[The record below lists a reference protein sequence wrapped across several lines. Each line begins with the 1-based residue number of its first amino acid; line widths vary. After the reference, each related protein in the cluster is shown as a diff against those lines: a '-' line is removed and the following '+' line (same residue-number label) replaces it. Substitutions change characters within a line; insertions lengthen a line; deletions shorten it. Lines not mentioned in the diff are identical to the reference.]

1 MASSAAMWEDLAVRA
16 MAKVDSNG
24 YLRYL
29 PNICLPKVS
38 PSEDPLAD
46 LETFDGPGPWDRT
59 LLEVEM
65 ENPKAAASEGEP
77 ARKKMIIFSGNDYLN
92 LSSHPAVRKAAAKAS
107 LVYGMGPRASSMISG
122 HSDYHRLLEDT
133 LAEMTKKEACVI
145 TPTGFAA
152 NTAFLS
158 ALGSIATFTAAGKR
172 PAKHEKIAIFS
183 DALNHASIIDGLRM
197 VERHQE
203 ADVFVY
209 RHNDMKHLDQLLS
222 NCPVDRKVVYTDSL
236 FSMEGDFAPMLELV
250 ELRKKHGFLFV
261 IDDAHTTLVCGK
273 NGGGIAEVYGIE
285 DQIDICIGTLSKATG
300 SLGGFIACSKEWKDL
315 IRARGRPYIFTTAA
329 PLPIVVACYVAITV
343 AKKESWRR
351 EAVWGKV
358 QEFSALTKFPATTPI
373 VSLVVGNEQD
383 ALQASKHVLECGFHV
398 TAIRPPAV
406 APDACR
412 LRVTLT
418 AAHTSEDMRR
428 LVAALSQCVP
438 SLQGKRDNLA
448 ARL

>member
-1 MASSAAMWEDLAVRA
+1 MAAVAGMWEDLVVRA
-16 MAKVDSNG
+16 LSKVDKND
-24 YLRYL
+24 YMRFF
-29 PNICLPKVS
+29 PNICLPKTS

-59 LLEVEM
+59 LLEVEV
-65 ENPKAAASEGEP
+65 ENPMDAGRS
-77 ARKKMIIFSGNDYLN
+77 KMLIFSGNDYLN
-92 LSSHPAVRKAAAKAS
+92 LSSHPAVRKAAAKAAM
-107 LVYGMGPRASSMISG
+107 VYGMGPRASSMISG
-122 HSDYHRLLEDT
+122 HTDYHRMLEDT
-133 LAEMTKKEACVI
+133 LAEMTKKEACAI

-158 ALGSIATFTAAGKR
+158 ALGSIATLTAAGKR
-172 PAKHEKIAIFS
+172 AAKHERIAIFS
-183 DALNHASIIDGLRM
+183 DALNHASIIDGLRL

-209 RHNDMKHLDQLLS
+209 RHNDMKHLDELLS
-222 NCPVDRKVVYTDSL
+222 NCTVEKKVVYTDSL

-300 SLGGFIACSKEWKDL
+300 SLGGFIACSKKWKKL
-315 IRARGRPYIFTTAA
+315 IQGRGRPYIFTTAA
-329 PLPIVVACYVAITV
+329 PLPVVAASYAAVTV
-343 AKKESWRR
+343 AKKEAWRR
-351 EAVWGKV
+351 QAVWSKV
-358 QEFSALTKFPATTPI
+358 QEFATLTKFPATSPI
-373 VSLVVGNEQD
+373 ISLVVGTEQA
-383 ALQASKHVLECGFHV
+383 ALNASKHMLECGFHV

-406 APDACR
+406 APNACR
-412 LRVTLT
+412 LRITLT
-418 AAHTSEDMRR
+418 AAHTSEDLTR
-428 LVAALSQCVP
+428 LVAALSQCIP
-438 SLQGKRDNLA
+438 TLRGAREDQIA